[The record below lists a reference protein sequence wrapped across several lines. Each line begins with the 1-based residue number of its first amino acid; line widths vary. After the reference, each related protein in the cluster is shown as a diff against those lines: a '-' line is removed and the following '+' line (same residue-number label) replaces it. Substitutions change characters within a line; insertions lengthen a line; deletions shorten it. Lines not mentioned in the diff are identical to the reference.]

1 MFEDLAQDFA
11 ATCELLLETLWAW
24 KLEPDTV
31 AKDRLWQ
38 QLVVLHE
45 MHRDG
50 FRRISEHL
58 ERETEDARILRA
70 ATLKRHRISSG
81 KTD

>member
-1 MFEDLAQDFA
+1 MFEELAQDFA

-24 KLEPDTV
+24 KLELDTV
-31 AKDRLWQ
+31 ARDRLWQ

-50 FRRISEHL
+50 FRRISEQL
-58 ERETEDARILRA
+58 EAETEDARILRA
-70 ATLKRHRISSG
+70 ATLRRHRIAPG
-81 KTD
+81 KPD